1 MKVYGLVP
9 AYNEEKTIRKVILRV
24 KKIGLIPVVVD
35 DGSGDKTYEVAKK
48 AKAVVFRHE
57 ENKGKGEAIRTG
69 LKHLLK
75 KDDVKYIVVIDA
87 DMQYPP
93 EEAIKLIKPFEEET
107 ADFVS
112 GYRLPKE
119 IPYANRFG
127 NFVWKI
133 FFNFLFKTNFK
144 DTNCG
149 LIAFNMKAGKVLI
162 KSAFGG
168 YIIDNAIRMEIAKN
182 KLKMAQVYVK
192 VHYGRRIISKFARMA
207 FGNFFFILLEGF
219 KYRLGIK
226 SKNLS

>member
-1 MKVYGLVP
+1 MRAYALIP
-9 AYNEEKTIRKVILRV
+9 SYNEEKTIREIILRV

-35 DGSGDKTYEVAKK
+35 DGSKDRTYEVAKN

-75 KDDVKYIVVIDA
+75 KDDAKYVVIIDA

-93 EEAIKLIKPFEEET
+93 EEASKLLKPLEEG

-119 IPYANRFG
+119 VPYANRFG

-149 LIAFNMKAGKVLI
+149 LIAFNMKAAKVLL

-168 YIIDNAIRMEIAKN
+168 YIIDNAIRMEIVKN
-182 KLKMAQVYVK
+182 KLKMSQVYVK
-192 VHYGRRIISKFARMA
+192 VHYGKRVISKFARMA
-207 FGNFFFILLEGF
+207 FGNFLFILIEGF
-219 KYRLGIK
+219 KFRLGIK
-226 SKNLS
+226 S